1 MRIRI
6 RSAEKNLNLI
16 LPTRLLFSRP
26 VMKLICLSSRY
37 WDEDYLNNLSPE
49 AIDVLF
55 AEFRRIKNR
64 YGSWEL
70 VNVESA
76 DGETVQIVF

>member
-6 RSAEKNLNLI
+6 RSAEKNMNLI

-26 VMKLICLSSRY
+26 VMKLIRFSSRY

>member
-26 VMKLICLSSRY
+26 VMRLIRFSSRY
-37 WDEDYLNNLSPE
+37 WRDDYLNNLSPE
-49 AIDVLF
+49 AIDILF
-55 AEFRRIKNR
+55 TEFRRIKNR

-76 DGETVQIVF
+76 DGDVVQIVI